1 MSLPNVD
8 SRAPAPPN
16 PNLTPSPSPSVLSP
30 SQPTPAG
37 DAPDLEPAGESLG
50 RRSFLKWVSGLAAA
64 TTGVLVGI
72 PVVRALVSPAIA
84 KPPAESWVKVAD
96 DVALLDLG
104 VPIRVDFVQTRQDAW
119 VETRTLNAVW
129 LYTDDGETFVAYNG
143 HCTHLGCG
151 FGYDKD
157 RKTFVCPC
165 HRGQF
170 DVKSGAVLAGP
181 PPRSLDRLEVRVR
194 ESAVYVNYR
203 DFRLGLP
210 QRIEA

>member
-1 MSLPNVD
+1 MSLPHLD
-8 SRAPAPPN
+8 SRTA
-16 PNLTPSPSPSVLSP
+16 PSPAVLSP
-30 SQPTPAG
+30 PRSTPP
-37 DAPDLEPAGESLG
+37 APDAAAAAPSGDDALA

-64 TTGVLVGI
+64 TTGVLVGL

-84 KPPAESWVKVAD
+84 RPPTESWVKVAD

-104 VPIRVDFVQTRQDAW
+104 VPIRIDFVQTQQDAW

-129 LYTDDGETFVAYNG
+129 LYTDDGESFTAYNG

-170 DVKSGAVLAGP
+170 DVRSGAVLAGP
-181 PPRSLDRLEVRVR
+181 PPRPLDRLEVRVR
-194 ESAVYVNYR
+194 DSAVYVNYR